1 MKKFLALTVCLVS
14 AVSIFAKP
22 SLDKKKLTE
31 EMYKDAPE
39 TVKKAVAECD
49 VLISKAKYESAM
61 KALSVEEDLGK
72 DEDYLI
78 YKRTEVITNWFC
90 YSMMHQ
96 MFDIQDFNSEKELYQ
111 FRYDVSYGKKEMNFK
126 LRFLSKDGPEGIF
139 ADYIKKFGETPRIN
153 LAKAQY
159 YYDVMNRYGD
169 SWLKT
174 RDELFKLAYENYK
187 LAIEGG
193 FYDFTALERYGH
205 SALYNREFQT
215 SYDTYKKVLEY
226 EADNGSFWYNIGS
239 AALCL
244 EKDSEVI
251 EYAQNAI
258 KYPEANE
265 VYQLDAYL
273 LLYEGYENTGNSKK
287 AEETLIKATKKY
299 PKYPNTYMVLG
310 KKYYRDGNKKK
321 AVDSMFNS
329 AKCGYENQKTTEQ
342 LVNVIY
348 FLFREG
354 DGECCEQILSKTEKL
369 VKKDYSALGAIYFL
383 RAQVYAAQGMM
394 TEAMAA
400 TKTAEEHFTKANIPE
415 AIESIKKF
423 KEDAGIE

>member
-1 MKKFLALTVCLVS
+1 MKKILMFAACLMAAFS
-14 AVSIFAKP
+14 LSAKP
-22 SLDKKKLTE
+22 SADKKKLVE
-31 EMYKDAPE
+31 GMYRDAPE
-39 TVKKAVAECD
+39 SVKKAVAECD
-49 VLISKAKYESAM
+49 SLISKAKYESAM

-111 FRYDVSYGKKEMNFK
+111 YRHDISYGNKEMSFK
-126 LRFLSKDGPEGIF
+126 LRYLSKDGPEGIF
-139 ADYIKKFGETPRIN
+139 EEYIKKYGETPRIN

-159 YYDVMNRYGD
+159 YYDVRERYGNN
-169 SWLKT
+169 WLKT
-174 RDELFKLAYENYK
+174 VDELFKLAYKNYR

-205 SALYNREFQT
+205 CALYNGEFQT

-239 AALCL
+239 AAMYL
-244 EKDSEVI
+244 EKYDEVI

-258 KYPEANE
+258 KYPEADE

-273 LLYEGYENTGNSKK
+273 LLYEGYAYSGNSKK
-287 AEETLIKATKKY
+287 AEETLVKATKKY
-299 PKYPNTYMVLG
+299 PKYSNTYMVLG
-310 KKYYRDGNKKK
+310 KYYYKNGNKKK
-321 AVDSMFNS
+321 AVDAMFNS
-329 AKCGYENQKTTEQ
+329 VKCGYENQKTTEQ

-354 DGECCEQILSKTEKL
+354 DGESCETILTKTEKF
-369 VKKDYSALGAIYFL
+369 VKKDDVALGSVYFL
-383 RAQVYAAQGMM
+383 RAQVYAAQSMM
-394 TEAMAA
+394 KEASDAI
-400 TKTAEEHFTKANIPE
+400 KISEEHFTKANIQDALNE
-415 AIESIKKF
+415 ISNF
-423 KEDAGIE
+423 KENVGIE